1 MASPSNTNTSGNTN
15 KDPNPE
21 TTSNH
26 AGSPHDSSNA
36 GIADTVNPPI
46 VLQPVIKEGS
56 SPPRHREIYKIPRYS
71 SWFAWD
77 KIHST
82 ERRFLTEFFDEK
94 SAAKTPKV
102 YKEYRDF
109 IINRYRENPHKRINF
124 TEVRKMLVGDVNSIR
139 RVFDF
144 LDNWGLINYQV
155 TSSKQHTKAEENA
168 GGGGV
173 KVAAARV
180 LGQKGLAASEG
191 DRPPGGTAID
201 STVIDGKDKKSVEWQ
216 SGLLCNSCGADCSIA
231 RFDCLKEVVNPKSK
245 DEGLSKEPG
254 NSSGTNDCS
263 VEGVKTI
270 KQDPEKE
277 LPITTMEEEPK
288 DEKGDETNKDEIE
301 QNDNKDKM
309 LRKTDKLL
317 RCPRCDSSGTKF
329 CYYNNY
335 NVNQPRHFCK
345 DCQRYWTVGGTMRN
359 VPVGAGRRKNKHSGT
374 HYWHTMK
381 SDGLTPARA
390 GAFDA
395 AHHSGFVLCP
405 KCYESGIYG
414 LGLSAS
420 DFKRVEFKE
429 VSQHKSVDWTDEE
442 TLLLLEAIF
451 LHNDDWKC
459 VAQHVGT
466 KSELDCVSRFVQLP
480 LGEQYVGNIS
490 NEGSDRSS
498 GNVIGENTV
507 IKQVSSPKDSST
519 QEHYDH
525 VSNDDKH
532 TTDDVSGPPLKRR
545 HLTPLADA
553 SNPIMGQ
560 VAFLSA
566 MVGSHVA
573 EAAAHAA
580 IAALSEEDPASSL
593 VTSTREAECQNQKNG
608 SGASGLVGFAKD
620 IAMEDSK
627 KETHGGTDQTTE
639 DGESLAGEKETTT
652 PTVEMRAA
660 TATALE
666 SAAVR
671 AKLLADEEDR
681 DVENLFSTVVDSQMK
696 KLQERIQRF
705 EEFDIITEKERSQL
719 EHIKDLLFA
728 DRMRFI
734 QNTIKSR
741 LSESKEKELEAA

>member
-1 MASPSNTNTSGNTN
+1 
-15 KDPNPE
+15 
-21 TTSNH
+21 
-26 AGSPHDSSNA
+26 
-36 GIADTVNPPI
+36 
-46 VLQPVIKEGS
+46 
-56 SPPRHREIYKIPRYS
+56 
-71 SWFAWD
+71 
-77 KIHST
+77 
-82 ERRFLTEFFDEK
+82 
-94 SAAKTPKV
+94 
-102 YKEYRDF
+102 
-109 IINRYRENPHKRINF
+109 
-124 TEVRKMLVGDVNSIR
+124 MLAGDVNSIR

-173 KVAAARV
+173 KGAAARV

-201 STVIDGKDKKSVEWQ
+201 STVIDAKDKKGAECQ
-216 SGLLCNSCGADCSIA
+216 SGLLCNNCGADCSIA
-231 RFDCLKEVVNPKSK
+231 RFDCLKEVINPKSK

-254 NSSGTNDCS
+254 NSSGTADCS

-277 LPITTMEEEPK
+277 LPIMAMEEEPK
-288 DEKGDETNKDEIE
+288 DEKGDEMNKEEVE

-359 VPVGAGRRKNKHSGT
+359 VPIGAGRRKNKHSGT

-381 SDGLTPARA
+381 SDGLTPGRT
-390 GAFDA
+390 GASDA

-405 KCYESGIYG
+405 KCYENGNYG

-420 DFKRVEFKE
+420 DFKRVELRE

-466 KSELDCVSRFVQLP
+466 KSEVDCVSRFVQLP

-490 NEGSDRSS
+490 NEGSDRRS

-519 QEHYDH
+519 QEQHDH
-525 VSNDDKH
+525 VSSDDKH

-580 IAALSEEDPASSL
+580 IAALSEEDPASSQ
-593 VTSTREAECQNQKNG
+593 VTSAREAGCQNQKNG
-608 SGASGLVGFAKD
+608 SGVSGLVGFSKD
-620 IAMEDSK
+620 FAMEDSK

-639 DGESLAGEKETTT
+639 DGESLAGEKEMTT

-660 TATALE
+660 TATALG

-671 AKLLADEEDR
+671 AKLLADEEDQ
-681 DVENLFSTVVDSQMK
+681 DVENLFSTVVDTQMK

-705 EEFDIITEKERSQL
+705 EEFDIVTEKERSQL

-741 LSESKEKELEAA
+741 FSGSKEKELEAA

>member
-1 MASPSNTNTSGNTN
+1 
-15 KDPNPE
+15 
-21 TTSNH
+21 
-26 AGSPHDSSNA
+26 
-36 GIADTVNPPI
+36 
-46 VLQPVIKEGS
+46 
-56 SPPRHREIYKIPRYS
+56 
-71 SWFAWD
+71 
-77 KIHST
+77 
-82 ERRFLTEFFDEK
+82 
-94 SAAKTPKV
+94 
-102 YKEYRDF
+102 
-109 IINRYRENPHKRINF
+109 
-124 TEVRKMLVGDVNSIR
+124 MLVGDVNSIR

-254 NSSGTNDCS
+254 NSFGTNDCS

-277 LPITTMEEEPK
+277 LPITTMEEEAK

-405 KCYESGIYG
+405 KCYESGNYG

-681 DVENLFSTVVDSQMK
+681 DVENLFSTVVDTQMK